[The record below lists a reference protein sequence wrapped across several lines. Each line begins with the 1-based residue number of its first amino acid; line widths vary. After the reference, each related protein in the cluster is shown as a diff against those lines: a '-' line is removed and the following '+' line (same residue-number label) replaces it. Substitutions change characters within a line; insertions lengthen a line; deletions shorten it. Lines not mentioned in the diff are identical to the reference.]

1 MQIRLNKRFEYKE
14 LPDMK
19 TLRARA
25 EGLSRDITIGT
36 TLFMKKHHVK
46 SEAEFK
52 KKCIETG
59 YISKHSHIGYTTW
72 EKTAAAMVKIYEE
85 LEKRGSTVDRFGI
98 CFDQNM
104 GLPEEYRKGQIKGI
118 SLMFNSDEEWLQMGQ
133 IVPAQPHMGDM
144 VLGTPNSI
152 HNTCMSLRAG
162 ATTVGNAT
170 HYWCQEY
177 PGLEL
182 EELRTIETT
191 TSLMIMAH
199 FADQGA
205 LVHSNVDDGFGGQM
219 QDMANLAGFARIE
232 RYYMEELCGANMS
245 HCFGNMFS
253 NPISRIIFNFTMS
266 DYARQTHNAVG
277 SLIYG
282 NTVGYGFDIEN
293 NMGVLSSYAMAD
305 IIGQIYRPTG
315 HSIAAVPVTEAM
327 RIPDVDEIVQA
338 HRIVD
343 KMIEKAPYYAEYMDW
358 EKILAE
364 QEVLKKGGELFFERV
379 MNGLD
384 DLGVD
389 TNHAGE
395 IMAALK
401 AIGPYQL
408 EEAFGV
414 GEADKNALRGRKPVR
429 PTDVVVDLRAKQKE
443 VMDRIDDISG
453 KLEGVKIVIASSDQ
467 HEFGKDLVKNVMLSA
482 GASVFDLGFSVAP
495 LEIAETLIE
504 TESRVLLV
512 STHNGFAYSYA
523 KEVIAELEKK
533 DLSNVLF
540 IMGGLLNENPEDG
553 VLAVDVSEQ
562 LQKMGVNVDN
572 DIDTMADTIK
582 RFMESSEK

>member
-1 MQIRLNKRFEYKE
+1 MQIRLNKRFEHKD

-19 TLRARA
+19 ALRAKA
-25 EGLSRDITIGT
+25 EELSKDITIGT
-36 TLFMKKHHVK
+36 TLFMKKHNVK

-52 KKCIETG
+52 KKCIKTG

-72 EKTAAAMVKIYEE
+72 EKTAEAMVKIYEE

-104 GLPEEYRKGQIKGI
+104 GLPEKYREGQIKGI

-152 HNTCMSLRAG
+152 HNTSMSLRAG

-205 LVHSNVDDGFGGQM
+205 LIHSNVDDGFGGQM

-253 NPISRIIFNFTMS
+253 NPISRIIFNLTMS
-266 DYARQTHNAVG
+266 DYAEQTHDAVG

-282 NTVGYGFDIEN
+282 NTVGYGFDMEN

-305 IIGQIYRPTG
+305 VIGQIYKPTG

-343 KMIEKAPYYAEYMDW
+343 KMIEKAPYYAEHMDW

-364 QEVLKKGGELFFERV
+364 KEVLKKGGELFFERV

-395 IMAALK
+395 IMATLK

-414 GEADKNALRGRKPVR
+414 GEADKGALRGRKPLR
-429 PTDVVVDLRAKQKE
+429 ATDVVFDLKAKQKE
-443 VMDRIDDISG
+443 VMDRIDDVSG
-453 KLEGVKIVIASSDQ
+453 KLAGVKIVIGSSDQ
-467 HEFGKDLVKNVMLSA
+467 HEFGKDLVKGVMLSA
-482 GASVFDLGFSVAP
+482 GASIFDLGFSVAP

-504 TESRVLLV
+504 TESKVLLV

-523 KEVIAELEKK
+523 KEVIAEMEKK
-533 DLSNVLF
+533 KLKDVLF

-553 VLAVDVSEQ
+553 VLAVDVSDQ
-562 LQKMGVNVDN
+562 LLEMGINVDN
-572 DIDTMADTIK
+572 DIDIMVDTIRTFVK
-582 RFMESSEK
+582 LN

>member
-1 MQIRLNKRFEYKE
+1 MQISLNKRFEYKA

-25 EGLSRDITIGT
+25 EELCANITIGT
-36 TLFMKKHHVK
+36 TLFMKKHNVK

-72 EKTAAAMVKIYEE
+72 EKTAEAMVKIYEE

-118 SLMFNSDEEWLQMGQ
+118 SLMFYSDEEWLQMGQ

-152 HNTCMSLRAG
+152 HNTVMSLRAG

-205 LVHSNVDDGFGGQM
+205 LIHSNVDDGFGGQM
-219 QDMANLAGFARIE
+219 QDLANLAGFARIE

-253 NPISRIIFNFTMS
+253 NPISRIVFNLTMS
-266 DYARQTHNAVG
+266 DYAEQTHHAVG

-305 IIGQIYRPTG
+305 IIGQTYRPTG

-327 RIPDVDEIVQA
+327 RIPNVDEIVQA
-338 HRIVD
+338 HRIID
-343 KMIEKAPYYAEYMDW
+343 KMIEKAPYYAEHMDW
-358 EKILAE
+358 EKIIAE
-364 QEVLKKGGELFFERV
+364 KEVLKKGGELFFERV

-384 DLGVD
+384 DLGVNI
-389 TNHAGE
+389 NHAGE

-408 EEAFGV
+408 EELFGV
-414 GEADKNALRGRKPVR
+414 GEADKNALRGRRPLR
-429 PTDVVVDLRAKQKE
+429 PTDVVVDLKAKQKE
-443 VMDRIDDISG
+443 IMDRIDDISG
-453 KLEGVKIVIASSDQ
+453 KLDGVKIVIASSDQ
-467 HEFGKDLVKNVMLSA
+467 HEFGKDLVKDVMLSA

-504 TESRVLLV
+504 TESKVLLI

-523 KEVIAELEKK
+523 KEVIAEMERKK
-533 DLSNVLF
+533 LKDVLF

-553 VLAVDVSEQ
+553 VLAVDVSDQ
-562 LQKMGVNVDN
+562 LFKMGINVDN
-572 DIDTMADTIK
+572 DIDTMADTIRDFIK
-582 RFMESSEK
+582 FN

>member
-1 MQIRLNKRFEYKE
+1 MQLKLNKRFEYKN

-19 TLRARA
+19 SIRA
-25 EGLSRDITIGT
+25 EADKISRDITLGT
-36 TLFMKKHHVK
+36 TLFMKKHNVK

-52 KKCIETG
+52 KKCIGSG
-59 YISKHSHIGYTTW
+59 YISKHTHIGYTTW
-72 EKTAAAMVKIYEE
+72 GKTTEAMVKIYEE

-104 GLPEEYRKGQIKGI
+104 GLPEKYREGQIKGI
-118 SLMFNSDEEWLQMGQ
+118 SLMFDSDEQWLQMGQ
-133 IVPAQPHMGDM
+133 IVPVQPHMGDM
-144 VLGTPNSI
+144 VLGTPNAV
-152 HNTCMSLRAG
+152 HNTVMSLRAG

-191 TSLMIMAH
+191 TALMIMGN
-199 FADQGA
+199 FASEGA

-219 QDMANLAGFARIE
+219 QDMANLAGFAKIE
-232 RYYMEELCGANMS
+232 RYYMELLCGANMS

-266 DYARQTHNAVG
+266 DYAKQTHDAVG

-282 NTVGYGFDIEN
+282 NTVGYGFDIDN
-293 NMGVLSSYAMAD
+293 NMGVLSSYVMAD

-315 HSIAAVPVTEAM
+315 HSVAAVPVTEAM
-327 RIPDVDEIVQA
+327 RIPDIDEIVQA

-343 KMIEKAPYYAEYMDW
+343 KAIEKAPYYAENMNW
-358 EKILAE
+358 EKIMAE

-384 DLGVD
+384 DMGVD
-389 TNHAGE
+389 TDHAGE

-408 EEAFGV
+408 EEVFGV
-414 GEADKNALRGRKPVR
+414 GEADKNALRGRHPLR

-443 VMDRIDDISG
+443 VMDRIDNVEG
-453 KLEGVKIVIASSDQ
+453 KLQGVKIVIASSDQ
-467 HEFGKDLVKNVMLSA
+467 HEFGKDLVKGVMESA
-482 GASVFDLGFSVAP
+482 GAAITDMGFSVAP
-495 LEIAETLIE
+495 ANIADVIIE
-504 TESRVLLV
+504 TESKVLLV

-523 KEVIAELEKK
+523 KEVEAALKK
-533 DLSNVLF
+533 NNIEGILF

-553 VLAVDVSEQ
+553 VLAVDVSDK
-562 LQKMGVNVDN
+562 LKNMGINIDN

-582 RFMESSEK
+582 SFIEKNQ

>member
-1 MQIRLNKRFEYKE
+1 MHIKLNKRFEYKD

-19 TLRARA
+19 TLRANA
-25 EGLSRDITIGT
+25 EKLSKDIEIGT
-36 TLFMKKHHVK
+36 TLFMKKHNVK

-59 YISKHSHIGYTTW
+59 YISKHTHIGYTTW
-72 EKTAAAMVKIYEE
+72 EKTAEAMVKIYEE

-118 SLMFNSDEEWLQMGQ
+118 SLMFESEEEWLQMGQ
-133 IVPAQPHMGDM
+133 IVPVQPHMGDM

-152 HNTCMSLRAG
+152 HNTIMSLRAG

-191 TSLMIMAH
+191 TSLMIMAN

-205 LVHSNVDDGFGGQM
+205 LIHSNVDDGFGGQM

-232 RYYMEELCGANMS
+232 RYYMETLCGANMS

-253 NPISRIIFNFTMS
+253 NPISRIIFNLTMS
-266 DYARQTHNAVG
+266 EYAEQTHNAVG

-305 IIGQIYRPTG
+305 IIGQTYKPTG

-327 RIPDVDEIVQA
+327 RIPDIDEIVQA

-364 QEVLKKGGELFFERV
+364 KEILKKGGELFFERV

-384 DLGVD
+384 DMGVD

-408 EEAFGV
+408 EAAFGV
-414 GEADKNALRGRKPVR
+414 GEDDKNALRGKRPLR
-429 PTDVVVDLRAKQKE
+429 PTDVVVDLKAKQNE
-443 VMDRIDDISG
+443 VLDRIDNISG
-453 KLEGVKIVIASSDQ
+453 KLDGVKIVIASSDQ

-482 GASVFDLGFSVAP
+482 GATIFDLGFSVAP

-504 TESRVLLV
+504 TESKVLLV

-523 KEVIAELEKK
+523 KEVYNEMKK
-533 DLSNVLF
+533 KNLQDILF

-553 VLAVDVSEQ
+553 VLAVDVSDE
-562 LQKMGVNVDN
+562 LLELGINVDN
-572 DIDTMADTIK
+572 DIDIMADTIK
-582 RFMESSEK
+582 DFINSN